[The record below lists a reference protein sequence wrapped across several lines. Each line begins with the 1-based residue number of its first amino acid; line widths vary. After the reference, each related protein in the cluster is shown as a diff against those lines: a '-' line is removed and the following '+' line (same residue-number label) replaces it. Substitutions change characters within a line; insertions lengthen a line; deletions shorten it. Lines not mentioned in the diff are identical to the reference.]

1 MLVYLLLYYSKLN
14 FNKKSKLNIML
25 KKLIPPKMFQQLLK
39 YKWLIL
45 VIVIFIVGFGVFS
58 WRNALSNNNSLKYV
72 IAEVKKDS
80 INTSVSG
87 TGQVAA
93 LQQIDLKLK
102 ASGDVVYIG
111 VKNNQEVPAG
121 TLILQLDSTD
131 AQQAVKDAERSLEN
145 SKLDLQKA
153 QQSSSNIQNIENQ
166 IKETGDKGL
175 KEIAQTYT
183 DLFTIFTYS
192 S

>member
-1 MLVYLLLYYSKLN
+1 
-14 FNKKSKLNIML
+14 ML

-45 VIVIFIVGFGVFS
+45 VIVIFIVGFGIFS
-58 WRNALSNNNSLKYV
+58 WRNAISNNNSLKYV

-131 AQQAVKDAERSLEN
+131 AQQAVKDAERSVEN

>member
-1 MLVYLLLYYSKLN
+1 M
-14 FNKKSKLNIML
+14 
-25 KKLIPPKMFQQLLK
+25 
-39 YKWLIL
+39 
-45 VIVIFIVGFGVFS
+45 
-58 WRNALSNNNSLKYV
+58 

-131 AQQAVKDAERSLEN
+131 AQQAVKDAERSVEN